1 MSKFLGTR
9 TVSSTWLTRQIQAEA
24 APLICLK
31 AEVAA
36 GPPSRQNPG
45 EDDAIQGDQVQVHA
59 AQGLEGVL
67 QELRR
72 TGGQARGVGDDEIRD
87 EEYYIKKYLTSELET
102 VACLKFW
109 ERQEKEFGN
118 HKIKGALCQL
128 AR

>member
-1 MSKFLGTR
+1 M
-9 TVSSTWLTRQIQAEA
+9 IH
-24 APLICLK
+24 LK

-36 GPPSRQNPG
+36 GPPSRQNSG
-45 EDDAIQGDQVQVHA
+45 EDDAVQGDQVLEHA

-72 TGGQARGVGDDEIRD
+72 TGCQARGVGDNEVRD

-102 VACLKFW
+102 VACLKYW
-109 ERQEKEFGN
+109 EKQEKEFGN
-118 HKIKGALCQL
+118 HKIRGALCQL